1 MEKTCE
7 IFNKDGKRAIDAK
20 SIASLTECVMDLPQT
35 KLDHISKNGE
45 YSESRKKLHSEI
57 IQEFKEGVVCIDKGK
72 PIAVLMG
79 GSPASGKSTFLKK
92 YRPYLLTDN
101 LFKVDADEIRAK
113 LPEYK
118 GWNATQTHEET
129 GDIVKTLI
137 SDKNI
142 GVPCKFDF
150 IYDGTMTS
158 TKKYLSLVELLKEEG
173 YDVFVVFISNIPK
186 KVVKKRA
193 LERYQKSGRFVP
205 MMVIDDFY
213 ENGEKTFDQVKTQVD
228 GYIVVDGST
237 FDYNIME
244 KGGKS
249 LPNKRLYG
257 KLGHK
262 LQFALGGA
270 IGEEYNSAILTPY
283 QNESLNKVLEN
294 PIFNNALEIETFGS
308 GGGFVHTMVLLS
320 NNHVVTFNHEDDN
333 IQYSYYIY
341 DSLEDYLSEEN
352 AATGEKGWDN
362 EMYTPNS
369 GMRVA
374 EISRPTNKFFEKMKK
389 TKSPEDW
396 KSHGLEFIPYK
407 DTEIMHTLDDNKYY
421 ANDAEFDTLEAA
433 QKFYDSGEIPENIR
447 EAYRRGLFRKGGNLG
462 KETNEMFESQIV
474 ETKHHAKEL
483 DSLVD
488 SKTEIEPWVL
498 AKMTRAKTD
507 LSDLTHYLDGRKKS
521 FENGGNIV
529 WSDAVIGDSALVVSE
544 NKMGLIVKDYGRK
557 FHLKFPD
564 GKEKTYDASELHFY
578 KLGDDEYGEG
588 GEIKSG
594 DVFLNTERG
603 NLFEVKVKTDT
614 SFDGKKEKYY
624 VLKSI
629 PPNPNE
635 LPQVMLVYE
644 FERYLKYGHFKKQP
658 QNKKMAG
665 GGELG
670 RIYIEFYDD
679 YEKSA
684 GYVIEK
690 LIGGEI
696 QYWNGKEWTEKFDA
710 KTFKTKALA
719 QKELKN
725 AQSPEKMSGGGMVK
739 KDRNG
744 KDVKI
749 GDAIHIRV
757 LTGRYGETKDYEGI
771 VTDFDQFGNVE
782 LDGERSVRYQ
792 ADYKHNDYE
801 HGHHVWVEKINA
813 KNINDSLRI
822 PKKFRPTHSSRSL
835 INGEKVTFTGDRK
848 EFEEFL
854 AKKYP
859 SSIHGEWNPLYNKG
873 WRFINGKYISPS
885 KEEYDSYDFYTSA
898 ESGQGYLSMLLI
910 PLKKSKKSE
919 KMSGGGEVD
928 DDDDYNEIDY
938 NNISDVQD
946 ELGRLKRWAN
956 MSGSKGA
963 DSKIEQLEARIEYL
977 KSNKKMAGGGDI
989 KNMDWWTMWTREG
1002 LQVELGEVF
1011 YSDSEEEN
1019 EIEFRRISVKSIDE
1033 AVKVVKNFIAEND
1046 LGISE
1051 FFGGQIY
1058 KNGKPI
1064 AYVSY
1069 NLKVWEGKVG
1079 NLNSEPYQY
1088 MSGGKVHFKPSD
1100 FYKLGGSVEDMTPV
1114 EAFFS
1119 QLDYSKLPDGFANYV
1134 RDEILTDPEL
1144 EAVSENDPI
1153 FIEIESKVNSLMGK
1167 MAMPVN
1173 DENSETLEAIDLLN
1187 ELAVDQEGEEK
1198 RETLEAIELL
1208 KELLV

>member
-35 KLDHISKNGE
+35 KLDHVSKNGE
-45 YSESRKKLHSEI
+45 YSESRKKLHAKI
-57 IQEFKEGVVCIDKGK
+57 ISEFKEGVVCIDKGK

-129 GDIVKTLI
+129 GDIVKILI

-158 TKKYLSLVELLKEEG
+158 TKKYLSLIDLLKEEG
-173 YDVFVVFISNIPK
+173 YEVFVVFISNIPK

-213 ENGEKTFDQVKTQVD
+213 ENGEKTFDQVKSKVD
-228 GYIVVDGST
+228 GYIVVNGST

-262 LQFALGGA
+262 LEFALGGA
-270 IGEEYNSAILTPY
+270 IGEEYNSALLTQY
-283 QNESLNKVLEN
+283 QNKALNKVLEN
-294 PIFNNALEIETFGS
+294 PIFNNALEIETFES

-333 IQYSYYIY
+333 IQYSYYLY
-341 DSLEDYLSEEN
+341 NSLEDYLSEE
-352 AATGEKGWDN
+352 TFELGEKGWDN

-507 LSDLTHYLDGRKKS
+507 LSDLTHYLDGQSKASSKKS
-521 FENGGNIV
+521 FGRGGSILDEYEEEQFQEWMEDGNVIEREKGVFSTQDAQYSNRLKGIDALKKYFKKEFLSDDMSHMYDQGGNIK

-564 GKEKTYDASELHFY
+564 GKEKTYDASELKFY
-578 KLGDDEYGEG
+578 KLGDDEYADGGPITKNEGEG
-588 GEIKSG
+588 LWSVLVHYEDMTNKESTKFWRKQFTVDANSREEAYAKALELFYAVKANKNRKIQLVNGFLLKPKKS
-594 DVFLNTERG
+594 E
-603 NLFEVKVKTDT
+603 
-614 SFDGKKEKYY
+614 
-624 VLKSI
+624 
-629 PPNPNE
+629 
-635 LPQVMLVYE
+635 
-644 FERYLKYGHFKKQP
+644 
-658 QNKKMAG
+658 KMAG
-665 GGELG
+665 GGG
-670 RIYIEFYDD
+670 VD
-679 YEKSA
+679 
-684 GYVIEK
+684 EK
-690 LIGGEI
+690 LYVVVGKKGGQLVEI
-696 QYWNGKEWTEKFDA
+696 TELPMSKSDA
-710 KTFKTKALA
+710 ERWIME
-719 QKELKN
+719 QKIKN
-725 AQSPEKMSGGGMVK
+725 YYQNVDLLPYHGSKPRFVLPKYAGGGDVNKISKGSNVYAYFANNYMGYQLVESPAIGEPY
-739 KDRNG
+739 DG
-744 KDVKI
+744 KVVDIIDEDGKRKYV
-749 GDAIHIRV
+749 V
-757 LTGRYGETKDYEGI
+757 EFENGETKKLS
-771 VTDFDQFGNVE
+771 Q
-782 LDGERSVRYQ
+782 
-792 ADYKHNDYE
+792 
-801 HGHHVWVEKINA
+801 
-813 KNINDSLRI
+813 NI
-822 PKKFRPTHSSRSL
+822 F
-835 INGEKVTFTGDRK
+835 
-848 EFEEFL
+848 
-854 AKKYP
+854 
-859 SSIHGEWNPLYNKG
+859 
-873 WRFINGKYISPS
+873 
-885 KEEYDSYDFYTSA
+885 
-898 ESGQGYLSMLLI
+898 
-910 PLKKSKKSE
+910 
-919 KMSGGGEVD
+919 
-928 DDDDYNEIDY
+928 DDY
-938 NNISDVQD
+938 V
-946 ELGRLKRWAN
+946 
-956 MSGSKGA
+956 
-963 DSKIEQLEARIEYL
+963 YL
-977 KSNKKMAGGGDI
+977 KEYSEGGKMAGGGDVR
-989 KNMDWWTMWTREG
+989 NMDWFTMWTREG
-1002 LQVELGEVF
+1002 LQVELGAISNPDMDE
-1011 YSDSEEEN
+1011 DN
-1019 EIEFRRISVKSIDE
+1019 EIEFKRVSVKSIDE
-1033 AVKVVKNFIAEND
+1033 AVKLVKNFISEND
-1046 LGISE
+1046 LGSGE
-1051 FFGGQIY
+1051 FIGAQIY
-1058 KNGKPI
+1058 NNGKPI

-1069 NLKVWEGKVG
+1069 NLKVWEGKIG

-1134 RDEILTDPEL
+1134 RDEILTDAEL

-1153 FIEIESKVNSLMGK
+1153 FIEIKSKVNSLMGK
-1167 MAMPVN
+1167 MATPMN
-1173 DENSETLEAIDLLN
+1173 DENSETQEAIDLLN